1 MKPITSAITFMT
13 DNITDPVARMGVRPN
28 GKVFYRT
35 VGGILYELDEAQI
48 AILDRYGYRPRLTP
62 ALAGPARQ
70 PFLKDTFADEWD
82 RFCDAD
88 PTADPELSDNSKGSV
103 E

>member
-13 DNITDPVARMGVRPN
+13 DNLTDPVARMGVRTN

-48 AILDRYGYRPRLTP
+48 AVLDRYRYTPRLTP
-62 ALAGPARQ
+62 
-70 PFLKDTFADEWD
+70 
-82 RFCDAD
+82 
-88 PTADPELSDNSKGSV
+88 ELSGG
-103 E
+103 EP